1 MLITLLTKQIFQKK
15 NPRLMKNFS
24 YHHRCN
30 ANREARCVLGENDEL
45 LLNERM
51 SELRMSRGNL

>member
-1 MLITLLTKQIFQKK
+1 MLITLLTKQIFLKK

-30 ANREARCVLGENDEL
+30 ANREEGVLGENDEL